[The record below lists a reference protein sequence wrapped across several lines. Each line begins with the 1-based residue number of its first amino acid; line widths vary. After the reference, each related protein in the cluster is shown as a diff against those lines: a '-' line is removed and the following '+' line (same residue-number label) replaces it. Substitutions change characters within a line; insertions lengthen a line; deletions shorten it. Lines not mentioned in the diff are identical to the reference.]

1 MEVVHADLAR
11 WASACAVRVAIGR
24 VLRSDLPIHRVRAG
38 RRLSKRDV
46 SPPREPTRWRA
57 LPSGRMPATGQTV
70 VAGNPSTRSASGS
83 TRGRLGSR
91 EGPTRAVSDSE
102 AKIFGGKGEGIHAGD
117 TRALWRLL
125 ACFAGARGLSAPEA
139 GRVPEFGLLIDAG
152 STGSRL
158 HIYEWPERVFHS
170 IPPPLSHPI
179 TSERWTD
186 RMKPGISA
194 FAADPAGA
202 ARTRRPFIAWA
213 RDELADF
220 KDRWAEFPIWLKA
233 TAGMRNLPDGDRAR
247 GHGGGARL
255 PLRTTGRA
263 CSCCARRARF
273 SRRAVARRRERPRAR
288 ARAARARRCSR
299 LTRRAPRARAR
310 RSRPRA

>member
-1 MEVVHADLAR
+1 
-11 WASACAVRVAIGR
+11 
-24 VLRSDLPIHRVRAG
+24 
-38 RRLSKRDV
+38 
-46 SPPREPTRWRA
+46 
-57 LPSGRMPATGQTV
+57 MPATP
-70 VAGNPSTRSASGS
+70 AP
-83 TRGRLGSR
+83 
-91 EGPTRAVSDSE
+91 
-102 AKIFGGKGEGIHAGD
+102 
-117 TRALWRLL
+117 LWRLL
-125 ACFAGARGLSAPEA
+125 ACFHVARGLL
-139 GRVPEFGLLIDAG
+139 VPEFGLLIDAG

-158 HIYEWPERVFHS
+158 HIYEWPERVFHQ

-202 ARTRRPFIAWA
+202 ARTLRPLIAWA

-247 GHGGGARL
+247 VMEAVRDYLSDNRTCPFLLREVL
-255 PLRTTGRA
+255 PIF
-263 CSCCARRARF
+263 ARRASLP
-273 SRRAVARRRERPRAR
+273 SREPRVIRAR
-288 ARAARARRCSR
+288 VRC
-299 LTRRAPRARAR
+299 AR

>member
-1 MEVVHADLAR
+1 
-11 WASACAVRVAIGR
+11 
-24 VLRSDLPIHRVRAG
+24 
-38 RRLSKRDV
+38 
-46 SPPREPTRWRA
+46 
-57 LPSGRMPATGQTV
+57 MPATP
-70 VAGNPSTRSASGS
+70 AP
-83 TRGRLGSR
+83 
-91 EGPTRAVSDSE
+91 
-102 AKIFGGKGEGIHAGD
+102 
-117 TRALWRLL
+117 LWRLL

-202 ARTRRPFIAWA
+202 ARTLRPLIAWA

-247 GHGGGARL
+247 VMEAVRDYLSDNRTCPFLLREVL
-255 PLRTTGRA
+255 PILSRPASLSSREP
-263 CSCCARRARF
+263 RVIRAR
-273 SRRAVARRRERPRAR
+273 V
-288 ARAARARRCSR
+288 RC
-299 LTRRAPRARAR
+299 AR